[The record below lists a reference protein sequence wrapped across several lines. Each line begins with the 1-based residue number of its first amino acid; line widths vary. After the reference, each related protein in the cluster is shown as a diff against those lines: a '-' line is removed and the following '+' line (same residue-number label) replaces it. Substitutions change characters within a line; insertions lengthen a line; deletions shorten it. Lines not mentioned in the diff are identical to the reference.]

1 MVKSVDPES
10 LRLRLSPLVEN
21 ILADTVGDERLSR
34 LVEFGLEC
42 YHAGR
47 RAERQFWGKRLGE
60 MAEECAAPVFEELK
74 IEPD

>member
-10 LRLRLSPLVEN
+10 LRQRLLPLVEN
-21 ILADTVGDERLSR
+21 ILNEAPSEQLQRR

-47 RAERQFWGKRLGE
+47 RAERQFWGQRLASL
-60 MAEECAAPVFEELK
+60 AEECAAPVFDEIK

>member
-1 MVKSVDPES
+1 MAKSVDPES
-10 LRLRLSPLVEN
+10 LRLRLLPLIEN
-21 ILADTVGDERLSR
+21 ILKDSPPEQLQDR

-47 RAERQFWGKRLGE
+47 KAERQFWGKRFATL
-60 MAEECAAPVFEELK
+60 AQECAAPVFDQIK